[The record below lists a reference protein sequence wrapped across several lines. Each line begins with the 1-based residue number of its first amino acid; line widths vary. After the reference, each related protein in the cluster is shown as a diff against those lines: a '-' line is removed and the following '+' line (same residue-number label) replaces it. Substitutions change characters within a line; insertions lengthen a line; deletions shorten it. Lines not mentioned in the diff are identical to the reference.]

1 MERRKFLAGMA
12 TLGAAAALNPLAA
25 PAVRAQ
31 ASAGKINLLVTTSPP
46 DPNAHYFWWAL
57 EKGFYRDAGVEVAIQ
72 SIVADTTTVRGLL
85 AGEGDV
91 GWAGAGSGMQAM
103 AAGSKLKILSSF
115 GPRLDFLVLAS
126 KKVPDLKSLAGR
138 PFAVSQ
144 LGAVSHTV
152 AKLMIE
158 RAGADSKTVQW
169 LSVGSGSSRL
179 QALAAGRVD
188 ATILNSLQ
196 SVGALKGGSLHAVGD
211 ALKELPN
218 FLYSWEIV
226 TLEALRTKPEAL
238 KAFTVATSRGVKWA
252 QENPAEAAKISQKLQ
267 PNVDPADI
275 AEVIETYARNKY
287 FDPRG
292 AVQKV
297 DWDYTVDALLQNG
310 GLSKPIAYD
319 DFVVTEYTKGLTAAA
334 N

>member
-1 MERRKFLAGMA
+1 MKRRKFLASVA
-12 TLGAAAALNPLAA
+12 TIGAAAAFNPLAA

-57 EKGFYRDAGVEVAIQ
+57 EKGFYRDAGVDVAIQ

-126 KKVPDLKSLAGR
+126 KKVPNLKSLEGH

-158 RAGADSKTVQW
+158 RAGADSKKVQW

-179 QALAAGRVD
+179 QALSAERVD

-196 SVGALKGGSLHAVGD
+196 AVGALRTGSLHAVGD
-211 ALKELPN
+211 ALKDLPN

-226 TLEALRTKPEAL
+226 TQEALRTKPAAL
-238 KAFTVATSRGVKWA
+238 NAFTLATSRGVKWA
-252 QENPAEAAKISQKLQ
+252 QDNPADAAKISQKLL
-267 PNVDPADI
+267 PNIEPSDI
-275 AEVIETYARNKY
+275 ADVIQTYAKNQY

-292 AVQKV
+292 GVQRA
-297 DWDYTVDALLQNG
+297 DWDYTVDALVQNA
-310 GLSKPIAYD
+310 GLTKPIKYD
-319 DFVVTEYTKGLTAAA
+319 DFVVTDYTKGLTAA

>member
-1 MERRKFLAGMA
+1 MRMKRRKFLTGMA
-12 TLGAAAALNPLAA
+12 TFGAAAALGPIGA
-25 PAVRAQ
+25 PTVRAA
-31 ASAGKINLLVTTSPP
+31 ASAGTVNLLVTTSPP

-57 EKGFYRDAGVEVAIQ
+57 EKGFYRDAGVDVSIK
-72 SIVADTTTVRGLL
+72 SIVADTTTIRGLL

-115 GPRLDFLVLAS
+115 GPRLDFLIIAS
-126 KKVPDLKSLAGR
+126 KKVPDLKSMAGH

-144 LGAVSHTV
+144 LGAVSQTV
-152 AKLMIE
+152 AKLMVD
-158 RAGADSKTVQW
+158 RAGGDAKQVQW

-196 SVGALKGGSLHAVGD
+196 SIAALRNPALHSVGD
-211 ALKELPN
+211 ALKDLPN
-218 FLYSWEIV
+218 FLYSWEVV
-226 TLEALRTKPEAL
+226 TDEALRTKPKAL
-238 KAFTVATSRGVKWA
+238 KAFAEATSRGVKWGQA
-252 QENPAEAAKISQKLQ
+252 NPAEAAKISQKLL
-267 PNVDPADI
+267 PNIDPKDI
-275 AEVIETYARNKY
+275 AEVIHTYAKNKY

-292 AVQKV
+292 ALQRA
-297 DWDYTVDALLQNG
+297 DWDYTVKALIDNN

-319 DFVVTEYTKGLTAAA
+319 EFVVGDYTKGLG
-334 N
+334 

>member
-1 MERRKFLAGMA
+1 MKRRKFLTSMA
-12 TLGAAAALNPLAA
+12 TLGAAAALTPLAA

-31 ASAGKINLLVTTSPP
+31 GSAGKINLLVTTSPP

-57 EKGFYRDAGVEVAIQ
+57 ENGFYRDAGVDVSIK

-115 GPRLDFLVLAS
+115 GPRLDFLVIAS
-126 KKVPDLKSLAGR
+126 KKVPDLKSVAGH

-144 LGAVSHTV
+144 LGAVSQTV
-152 AKLMIE
+152 AKLMVE
-158 RAGADSKTVQW
+158 QAGGDSKKVQW

-196 SVGALKGGSLHAVGD
+196 SIAALRNQSLHAVGD
-211 ALKELPN
+211 ALKDLPN

-226 TLEALRTKPEAL
+226 TEEALRSKPKAL
-238 KAFTVATSRGVKWA
+238 KAFTFATSRGVKWGQA
-252 QENPAEAAKISQKLQ
+252 NPAEAAKISQKLQ
-267 PNVDPADI
+267 PHIDPADI
-275 AEVIETYARNKY
+275 AEVIQTYARNKY

-292 AVQKV
+292 AVQRA
-297 DWDYTVDALLQNG
+297 DWDYTVKALVENG
-310 GLSKPIAYD
+310 ALSKPIAYD
-319 DFVVTEYTKGLTAAA
+319 EFVVGDYTKGLG
-334 N
+334 